1 MKILVIGSGAREHS
15 LCYAIKRSSL
25 TSTLYAMPGN
35 YGISEIAKC
44 VDINISDFEKIYEFI
59 NSNLIDLVVVGPE
72 EPLVN
77 GIVNFLSDKNI
88 KVFGPDKFAAQLE
101 GSKGF
106 MKDLCKQNNIPTAA
120 YEKFSNL
127 ESAMKYLENQSFPI
141 VIKANGLA
149 AGKGVT
155 IAEDK
160 KTAEDALQD
169 IFNGKFGPEM
179 DVVIEEFMDGE
190 EASYFVC
197 CDGQDFISLESAQD
211 HKRIGE
217 NDEGPNTGGMGA
229 YSPSRLENNEL
240 DKKIIEKI
248 IDPTLKGLRDLN
260 TSFKGFLYAG
270 LMIVNNDPYLI
281 EYNVRMG
288 DPECQT
294 ILPRIKTDFADIIT
308 ACVDQ
313 NLDSLNLEW
322 SDEKSIC
329 IVLCSKGY
337 PEKFKN
343 NIVIKAID
351 QIKLTEANY
360 IFHAGTKID
369 NSVVYSNGGRVL
381 NFVIRS
387 SNLKESREQAI
398 NLIKTLNWENGFF
411 RKDIGYKI
419 IGK

>member
-25 TSTLYAMPGN
+25 TSALYAMPGN

-44 VDINISDFEKIYEFI
+44 IDINISDFEKIYEFI

-160 KTAEDALQD
+160 KTAKDALQD
-169 IFNGKFGPEM
+169 L
-179 DVVIEEFMDGE
+179 
-190 EASYFVC
+190 
-197 CDGQDFISLESAQD
+197 SLI
-211 HKRIGE
+211 HI
-217 NDEGPNTGGMGA
+217 
-229 YSPSRLENNEL
+229 
-240 DKKIIEKI
+240 
-248 IDPTLKGLRDLN
+248 
-260 TSFKGFLYAG
+260 
-270 LMIVNNDPYLI
+270 
-281 EYNVRMG
+281 
-288 DPECQT
+288 
-294 ILPRIKTDFADIIT
+294 
-308 ACVDQ
+308 
-313 NLDSLNLEW
+313 
-322 SDEKSIC
+322 
-329 IVLCSKGY
+329 
-337 PEKFKN
+337 
-343 NIVIKAID
+343 
-351 QIKLTEANY
+351 
-360 IFHAGTKID
+360 
-369 NSVVYSNGGRVL
+369 
-381 NFVIRS
+381 
-387 SNLKESREQAI
+387 
-398 NLIKTLNWENGFF
+398 
-411 RKDIGYKI
+411 
-419 IGK
+419 